1 LKGFADDVFAVGVDG
16 RAISPFAISS
26 SKSLRSSV
34 SASSASTAGGQF
46 SLFCASIT
54 CSFGEWKVVAI
65 VTTFVVISPKTFG
78 DPSFL
83 GDGKSSLRVE
93 PKSSSTSMGLC
104 CVPAHLA
111 GLDLIALLKAAE
123 AASDVIALMRF
134 IGRILPLGWPSF
146 CG

>member
-1 LKGFADDVFAVGVDG
+1 LNGFVEGDFPVGVDG

-26 SKSLRSSV
+26 SKSLRSSA
-34 SASSASTAGGQF
+34 SESSASIAGGQF
-46 SLFCASIT
+46 SLFWAAII
-54 CSFGEWKVVAI
+54 CSFGEWKVVAM
-65 VTTFVVISPKTFG
+65 VTTLAVISPKTLG

-111 GLDLIALLKAAE
+111 GLD
-123 AASDVIALMRF
+123 
-134 IGRILPLGWPSF
+134 
-146 CG
+146 